1 LRGVKRKML
10 PEGVFFNSPGVTQPN
25 YEPKVRVPWAYN
37 KSRAY
42 VLKTDSLAHYFR
54 RILDSGNDFKAT
66 VYGPNNIG
74 KSESIIELCRQIC
87 PEFKLEEDVVFTLE
101 DFYDVMENGQ
111 AKRWRVKILD
121 DFGSELDPSEGMFD
135 PAKHCKHYFETSRTF
150 ATGYFITTPNKK
162 YINKDT
168 RDRIADYFI
177 ELKIKNSSAK
187 YVTGV
192 VHWIQQNNRLSKLYN
207 HSLCLGSNGLINN
220 KDQGPKFLG
229 WVFYPPP
236 KEIHEAYVP
245 LRIAKGRK
253 NLDAG
258 LADFK
263 SISGPQKTVDEIVA
277 EVWANKA
284 EYTKFTAGGKLIW
297 RKPKIAADNKI
308 GGVKCSQVI
317 ERLNDLLPEE

>member
-1 LRGVKRKML
+1 ML
-10 PEGVFFNSPGVTQPN
+10 PEGVFKSNIEPIYPT
-25 YEPKVRVPWAYN
+25 YDPKVRVPWTHN
-37 KSRAY
+37 KSRPY

-101 DFYDVMENGQ
+101 DFYDVMENGKE
-111 AKRWRVKILD
+111 KRWRVKILD

-177 ELKIKNSSAK
+177 ELKTKNTSAK
-187 YVTGV
+187 FVTGV
-192 VHWIQQNNRLSKLYN
+192 VHWIKQNNRLAKLYN
-207 HSLCLGSNGLINN
+207 FSLCLGPNGLINN
-220 KDQGPKFLG
+220 KAYGSKFLG

-236 KEIHEAYVP
+236 KEIHDAYVP
-245 LRIAKGRK
+245 LRISKGQR

-258 LADFK
+258 IADFK
-263 SISGPQKTVDEIVA
+263 SISGVQKTVDEIVS
-277 EVWANKA
+277 EVWENKDDYTR
-284 EYTKFTAGGKLIW
+284 YTKGGKCLW
-297 RKPKIAADNKI
+297 RKPKIAADKGI
-308 GGVKCSQVI
+308 GSVKCGQVI
-317 ERLNDLLPEE
+317 EKLNDLLSEK